1 MPKEPKRKMS
11 AKTGQSARHAPLG
24 QVIQDDANR
33 DKYASMKKLARNIK
47 DDEETTEELLDV
59 KSSKRILELSREQM
73 REVEEERVTRQQRQS
88 GKRNDVSRD
97 SSDEEDSMNDNDE
110 DDEDNYLVQ
119 HDEGYISMSNTGL
132 TPEEE
137 ALLSNMMGGTEDEP
151 QRKTLADIIMEKIE
165 EKEAMAGMEDEG
177 EDVGGVELPVKVIQ
191 VGLFTVFCTET
202 AGVNFFDW

>member
-11 AKTGQSARHAPLG
+11 AKIGQSTRHAPLG

-73 REVEEERVTRQQRQS
+73 REVEEERVARQQRQS

-110 DDEDNYLVQ
+110 DDDDDYLVQ
-119 HDEGYISMSNTGL
+119 HDEGYVSMSNTGL

-137 ALLSNMMGGTEDEP
+137 ALLSNM
-151 QRKTLADIIMEKIE
+151 
-165 EKEAMAGMEDEG
+165 
-177 EDVGGVELPVKVIQ
+177 VYN
-191 VGLFTVFCTET
+191 
-202 AGVNFFDW
+202 NFDQD